1 MSIFFSK
8 TSWSKWSKSNSG
20 GNHLS
25 FLRHAR
31 LLFTSSPIVSV
42 YDDVKTLVKSR
53 NLSEIE
59 TLLESRKKNL
69 KATDEAHF
77 SSIII
82 SYGYCKMLKHASRT
96 FDQMSVR
103 RTCIS
108 LNALLHSYNHSG
120 KHARVPA
127 VFNEVCRKYS
137 IKPDATSYGILIKSV
152 CQSGKHENAW
162 QVLREMEEKG
172 VCASA
177 ITYTPILDALYR
189 NKNKEEA
196 DELWKEM
203 IGKGCVPDLAAYN
216 VRAMYHAHN
225 GKPENVLKVFD
236 EMESQRLWPDVI
248 SYNLLIT
255 CYCKCGR
262 HLDAKN
268 VYKSMWEKS
277 VIPNAATYR
286 NFMYLLCKNGDF
298 DGGYNVCRDGIR
310 KDKIPD
316 IGPVKLLL
324 QGLLKNSREKD
335 ARWLIRQLKA
345 KFSPGLLKEWEEVE
359 EKIGLSLD

>member
-1 MSIFFSK
+1 MSIFS
-8 TSWSKWSKSNSG
+8 SYPPG

-25 FLRHAR
+25 FLRHTR
-31 LLFTSSPIVSV
+31 PLFTSSPIVSV
-42 YDDVKTLVKSR
+42 YDDVKTLAKSR
-53 NLSEIE
+53 KFFEIE

-69 KATDEAHF
+69 KARDEVRL

-82 SYGYCKMLKHASRT
+82 SYGYSKMLKHASRT
-96 FDQMSVR
+96 FDQMPDLGCVH
-103 RTCIS
+103 RTSIS
-108 LNALLHSYNHSG
+108 LNALLHSYNHSW

-127 VFNEVCRKYS
+127 LFKELCRKYS
-137 IKPDATSYGILIKSV
+137 IAPDAISYGILIKSI
-152 CQSGKHENAW
+152 CQNGKHENAC

-172 VCASA
+172 IRASP

-189 NKNKEEA
+189 NKKKEEA

-203 IGKGCVPDLAAYN
+203 VSKGCVPDLAAYN
-216 VRAMYHAHN
+216 VRAMYYAHN
-225 GKPENVLKVFD
+225 GKPEDVLKVFD
-236 EMESQRLWPDVI
+236 QMESERLWPDVI

-268 VYKSMWEKS
+268 VYKTMWEKS

-286 NFMYLLCKNGDF
+286 NFMYFLCKNGDF
-298 DGGYNVCRDGIR
+298 DAGYNVCRDGIR

-335 ARWLIRQLKA
+335 AKWLIRQLKG